1 MLARVGCRRST
12 RSLTLCASNVRSTRA
27 PNDSRKQRTPNCCIS
42 RARLLSLSH
51 RFHCLCR
58 EAGAEA
64 WILRQEAR
72 CRWRRHRLRLK
83 AHAAVAEYTQCRR
96 DAVVRVRYAAA
107 CMRATL
113 PPLDADELDTRRE
126 RTILCTEFRSVFPVR
141 RQLLSR

>member
-1 MLARVGCRRST
+1 M
-12 RSLTLCASNVRSTRA
+12 
-27 PNDSRKQRTPNCCIS
+27 
-42 RARLLSLSH
+42 
-51 RFHCLCR
+51 
-58 EAGAEA
+58 
-64 WILRQEAR
+64 
-72 CRWRRHRLRLK
+72 RLK

-126 RTILCTEFRSVFPVR
+126 RTILCTESRFVFPVR